1 MTTTNTLRLVGSD
14 ELVRARDNLQHSEP
28 PESELLDAYSQAVIT
43 ASGQVS
49 PAVVNIEVRHRSG
62 RSARGERT
70 PRGTGGSGSGFIFT
84 PDGFALTNSHVVH
97 GADQIEVTLSDGRRY
112 AAQIIGEDPDT
123 DLAVIRV
130 EAPLLNHTELGDSH
144 RIRVGQL
151 AIAVGNPYG
160 FQCTVT
166 AGVISALGRSLRSTS
181 GRLIDNVIQTDAAL
195 NPGNSGGPLVNSRG
209 EVIGVNTA
217 IIRPAQG
224 ICFALG
230 INTAKFIAGRL
241 IKDGKIR
248 RGYLGVSGQNV
259 ELPRR
264 VVRFHGL
271 PTESGILVVAV
282 EPGSPAQRASLAEGD
297 VIIGYADQT
306 VRDIDALHKLLVEE
320 KVGIPMALTFLRRG
334 EKRTIS
340 VIAEESRVQDR
351 KIGP

>member
-1 MTTTNTLRLVGSD
+1 MAMTQTFRLVAND
-14 ELVRARDNLQHSEP
+14 EHMINGDVPHHSVATDND
-28 PESELLDAYSQAVIT
+28 LLDAYSQAVIT
-43 ASGQVS
+43 ASGKVS

-62 RSARGERT
+62 RSAGDART
-70 PRGTGGSGSGFIFT
+70 LPGVTGSGSGFIFT
-84 PDGFALTNSHVVH
+84 PDGFALTNSHVVQ
-97 GADQIEVTLSDGRRY
+97 GAEQIDVTLSDGRRY
-112 AAQIIGEDPDT
+112 SAQLIGEDPDT

-130 EAPLLNHTELGDSH
+130 EAPLLNHTEFGDSH

-217 IIRPAQG
+217 IIRSAQG
-224 ICFALG
+224 ICFAIG

-248 RGYLGVSGQNV
+248 RGFLGISGQNV
-259 ELPRR
+259 
-264 VVRFHGL
+264 VSV
-271 PTESGILVVAV
+271 TC
-282 EPGSPAQRASLAEGD
+282 ASMS
-297 VIIGYADQT
+297 T
-306 VRDIDALHKLLVEE
+306 
-320 KVGIPMALTFLRRG
+320 
-334 EKRTIS
+334 
-340 VIAEESRVQDR
+340 R
-351 KIGP
+351 K